1 MRLWRISSEK
11 WALDKTGEGASL
23 FSGRWNPIGWPAL
36 YAGTTIEISA
46 LEKYVNLSGHVGS
59 KLLLVS
65 IEIPK
70 QDSLYVRPDLNK
82 LPLGWAA
89 VPFGSASQ
97 QFGKKWL
104 KSCKQLVMLVPSVIV
119 PEATNAVINP
129 RHPDIAK
136 VKIQIEREFKFDSR
150 MLSP

>member
-46 LEKYVNLSGHVGS
+46 LEKYVNLSGHIGS

-65 IEIPK
+65 IDIPE
-70 QDSLYVRPDLNK
+70 QDSLYLKPELSK
-82 LPLGWAA
+82 LPLDWAA
-89 VPFGSASQ
+89 VPFASASQ

-104 KSCKQLVMLVPSVIV
+104 KSCQQLVLLVPSVIV

-129 RHPDIAK
+129 RHSAISS

-150 MLSP
+150 MFSV